1 MNTIIDYVIVF
12 FIIICYSLSHLN
24 FTLPWLHFAGKS
36 DIEQFLTTHPEF
48 KNYDWKTVHIKVMN
62 EVYKKKG

>member
-1 MNTIIDYVIVF
+1 MDGK
-12 FIIICYSLSHLN
+12 SEKR
-24 FTLPWLHFAGKS
+24 LPGKS

-62 EVYKKKG
+62 EVYKKERLAKKRLGAVGCI